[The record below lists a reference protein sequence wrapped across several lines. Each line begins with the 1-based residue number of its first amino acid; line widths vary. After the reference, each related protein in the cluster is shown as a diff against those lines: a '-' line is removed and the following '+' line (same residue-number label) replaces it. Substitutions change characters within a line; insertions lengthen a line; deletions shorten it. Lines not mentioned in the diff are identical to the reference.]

1 VKLENLTPRQREVI
15 EAREPVVLVLGGPGT
30 GKTTVALWAA
40 RVALRRENVA
50 EWQRVLF
57 LTFSRTAVGQ
67 IAKRTPGVF
76 GSGGGTRIE
85 IATFHGFAWRLLR
98 AFGRY
103 AGRGAA
109 PVLQSGARTKILG
122 PDTTRLVYADLLPA
136 AAELLRS
143 TRLRSLLARRWPLV
157 ICDEFQDTDDEQ
169 WALLRMLAADAQL
182 LLLADPNQMIYSF
195 LKARG
200 VSPERLNEAR
210 SLAGREVELEAHSHR
225 DPTGAIPAMADAVR
239 RRDFRAEAVSHAV
252 RTDRLTIVPDVPD
265 AALPKIIES
274 IVAQSRAAGLRS
286 VGVFGHSN
294 EGVATL
300 GAALSEVGLDHVLV
314 GIPEAHAE
322 ALTALATLCA
332 RSIGLATSSDVR
344 LAFAT
349 FLTACTRSREAPPL
363 AVQLARGGALPGQ
376 LERRLIALEEALST
390 ARDGT
395 VGELVTIAAKGWEA
409 IGITS
414 GARPWRRAC
423 LDFSGLARQLASLG
437 VSEERIRAL
446 VAAAERR
453 RPGILVE
460 FDATRLGPVQ
470 LMNFHQTK
478 GREADVVLLVYRDG
492 DYLTDRRDR
501 EPFEEASRVLFVALT
516 RARQRVVVVL
526 PSAPHPLVAP
536 FVHLA
541 AAKG

>member
-1 VKLENLTPRQREVI
+1 MKLEDLTPRQRKVI

-40 RVALRRENVA
+40 RVALARESIA
-50 EWQRVLF
+50 AWQRVLF

-103 AGRGAA
+103 GGRGAT

-122 PDTTRLVYADLLPA
+122 PDVTRLVYDDLLPA
-136 AAELLRS
+136 ASQLLRS
-143 TRLRSLLARRWPLV
+143 TRLRKLLARRWPLV

-169 WALLRMLAADAQL
+169 WALLRLLAADAQL

-195 LKARG
+195 LKSRG

-210 SLAGREVELEAHSHR
+210 SLAGREVELETHSHR
-225 DPTGAIPAMADAVR
+225 DPSGAIPAMADAVR

-252 RTDRLTIVPDVPD
+252 RTDRLTVVPDVPD
-265 AALPKIIES
+265 AALPKVIES
-274 IVAQSRAAGLRS
+274 IVAQARAAGLRS

-300 GAALSEVGLDHVLV
+300 GAALSEVGVDHVLV

-332 RSIGLATSSDVR
+332 RSIGLATSLDVR
-344 LAFAT
+344 VGLAT
-349 FLTACTRSREAPPL
+349 FLTACTRSREAPTL
-363 AVQLARGGALPGQ
+363 AVNLARGGALPGQ
-376 LERRLIALEEALST
+376 LERRLMALEEALSR
-390 ARDGT
+390 ANDGT

-423 LDFSGLARQLASLG
+423 LDFSGLARQLAPLA

-453 RPGILVE
+453 RPGVLVE

-541 AAKG
+541 AARG